1 MMNLRG
7 LISATY
13 TPMTKRGVVSIRAI
27 DRLAEML
34 VDNAVNGVF
43 VNGTS
48 GEFASLTVQER
59 LAVARRWGAVKGP
72 SLTAIVHVGHTCLK
86 AARELAREAQ
96 KSSADAIAAVP
107 PYYFKPHDMDEAI
120 DFLASVAQAAPKLP
134 FYYYHFPEMT
144 GVSFS
149 MVRFLEAAKKRIPT
163 LAGVNFCADD
173 MTDFGRCVDAFGK
186 DLNLLLGRDELLL
199 GGLKMGGHGMV
210 GTSCNF
216 AAQLCL
222 RIIRDYK
229 SGEMG
234 KAQNLQVRGV
244 ELLAVLRRYGLIP
257 AGKAIMSLTGCDCGP
272 VRPPF
277 RTVTPEQFE
286 LIQQQ
291 LERIGFDELRSK

>member
-1 MMNLRG
+1 MTKLRG

-13 TPMTKRGVVSIRAI
+13 TPMTRRGVVSVRTI

-34 VDNAVNGVF
+34 TDNAVNGVF
-43 VNGTS
+43 VNRTS

-59 LAVARRWGAVKGP
+59 LSVARRWTAVADP
-72 SLTAIVHVGHTCLK
+72 SLMVVVHVGHTCLK

-96 KSSADAIAAVP
+96 KASAAAIAAVP
-107 PYYFKPHDMDEAI
+107 PFFFKPNDMDEAI
-120 DFLASVAQAAPKLP
+120 TFLASVAQAAPKLP
-134 FYYYHFPEMT
+134 FYYYHHPEMT
-144 GVSFS
+144 GVSFP
-149 MVRFLEAAKKRIPT
+149 MVQFLEAAKERIPT
-163 LAGVNFCADD
+163 LAGVNFCAED

-222 RIIRDYK
+222 RIIRDFK

-257 AGKAIMSLTGCDCGP
+257 AGKAIMTLAGCDCGP

-277 RTVTPEQFE
+277 KTVTPEQLE
-286 LIQQQ
+286 QIEQQ
-291 LERIGFDELRSK
+291 LDRIGFDELRSK

>member
-1 MMNLRG
+1 MTNLRG
-7 LISATY
+7 LISAAY
-13 TPMTKRGVVSIRAI
+13 TPMTKRGVVSIRTI

-43 VNGTS
+43 VNGNS

-59 LAVARRWGAVKGP
+59 LSVARRWGAAAGP
-72 SLTAIVHVGHTCLK
+72 TLTVIIHVGHTCLK

-96 KSSADAIAAVP
+96 KAQAAAIAAVP
-107 PYYFKPHDMDEAI
+107 PFYFKPHDIDEAI
-120 DFLASVAQAAPKLP
+120 TFLASIAQAAPKLP
-134 FYYYHFPEMT
+134 FYYYHHPEMT
-144 GVSFS
+144 GVSFP
-149 MVRFLEAAKKRIPT
+149 MIQFLEEARKRIPT

-210 GTSCNF
+210 GASCNF

-222 RIIRDYK
+222 RIIRDFK

-244 ELLAVLRRYGLIP
+244 ELLAALRRYGQIP
-257 AGKAIMSLTGCDCGP
+257 AGKAIMALTGCDCGP

-277 RTVTPEQFE
+277 KVITPEQFE
-286 LIQQQ
+286 QIQQQ
-291 LERIGFDELRSK
+291 LERIGFDELRSR

>member
-1 MMNLRG
+1 MRLRG
-7 LISATY
+7 LISAAF
-13 TPMTKRGVVSIRAI
+13 TPMTVRGVVSIRTI

-43 VNGTS
+43 INGTS

-59 LAVARRWGAVKGP
+59 EAVAKRWAAAAGP
-72 SLTAIVHVGHTCLK
+72 SVAVVVHVGHTCLK

-96 KSSADAIAAVP
+96 KASADAIAAVP

-134 FYYYHFPEMT
+134 FYYYHYPEMT
-144 GVSFS
+144 GVSFP
-149 MVRFLEAAKKRIPT
+149 MVRFLEAARKKIST

-199 GGLKMGGHGMV
+199 GGMKMGGHGLV
-210 GTSCNF
+210 GASCNF

-222 RIIRDYK
+222 RIIRDFK

-257 AGKAIMSLTGCDCGP
+257 AGKAVMSLAGCDCGP

-277 RTVTPEQFE
+277 RTVTAEQFE
-286 LIQQQ
+286 QIQQQ
-291 LERIGFDELRSK
+291 LDRIGFDEFSSK